1 MKNRVSASA
10 LIICLFL
17 LSTVLYYNT
26 IGLFPVFM
34 HAWTQ
39 SEHYALALCFLENGF
54 DFFHPCTFNLQTID
68 GITPTDF
75 PINEYI
81 VALIMKATGS
91 TSSAI
96 YRTYTLFISITGLLF
111 LYSLAK
117 KITGSEIKSR
127 LVTLFAFLSPVYI
140 YYQSGFLPSVPAIAF
155 TFIAYFYYFS
165 FKNDNKRKQLYLA
178 VLFFLLAALIRRP
191 FFIFLFATLLQ
202 EMWGMFKSRKAEWSA
217 ITPFTLSIIVFFSY
231 YRYNVYLSKIYGNAF
246 LDSFLPARSW
256 NEFQGIVNE
265 IYRTWKFQY
274 FTGAH
279 YIMLIIALAYFIY
292 NVLKH
297 RTIAEDHKKYWL
309 QLFLI
314 FSGTLCYFV
323 LMMRQYHDHDYYF
336 LDSLFVPI
344 VLLFATSTNEINFAT
359 GMQKTPQVLFFSLLI
374 ILAFVSGKQVQEGRY
389 TVNEWD
395 RVEQSRVNYTGFDK
409 YLDSAGIPKDSKIL
423 VIESYSTNI
432 PLILMKRK
440 GYTVYQ
446 TNRDNP
452 VFPLFRFDWDY
463 VAIQD
468 IFLVSDVIYYYPI
481 LKSLLERVGGNGK
494 ISLYKKSPSFKPKS
508 LKTFLGVDSTN
519 SLYSNFIDFDSE
531 IADEHFKYF
540 ENKTNE
546 VSYSKQNAALLKPEI
561 EYQSAFSI
569 KGNELKKNQ
578 NLKILITAHIRS
590 SAPIEQL
597 QLIASV
603 ATQTETKFY
612 QSFDLNRQIKHK
624 NKWEKMETQFVLP
637 SLAAEDELKIYFWN
651 RAAEKVYCD
660 DLDIVIYN

>member
-91 TSSAI
+91 ASPVI
-96 YRTYTLFISITGLLF
+96 YRTYTLFISIAGLLF

-117 KITGSEIKSR
+117 KITGSEIKSW

-155 TFIAYFYYFS
+155 TFIAYFHYFS
-165 FKNDNKRKQLYLA
+165 FKNDNRKKQLYLA
-178 VLFFLLAALIRRP
+178 VLFFLLAALVRRP
-191 FFIFLFATLLQ
+191 FFIFLFAALLQ
-202 EMWGMFKSRKAEWSA
+202 EMWSMFKSRKTEWSA
-217 ITPFTLSIIVFFSY
+217 ITAFTLSIIVFFSY

-256 NEFQGIVNE
+256 DEFQAIVHE
-265 IYRTWKFQY
+265 IYRTWKLQY

-279 YIMLIIALAYFIY
+279 YIMLIIVFAYFIY
-292 NVLKH
+292 NALKR

-314 FSGTLCYFV
+314 FSGTLCYFG
-323 LMMRQYHDHDYYF
+323 LMMRQYYDHDYYF

-344 VLLFATSTNEINFAT
+344 VLLIAVATNEMNITT
-359 GMQKTPQVLFFSLLI
+359 GKQRTIGLFFVLMI
-374 ILAFVSGKQVQEGRY
+374 ILAFVSGKQVQEARY

-468 IFLVSDVIYYYPI
+468 IFLVSDVIYYYPV

-494 ISLYKKSPSFKPKS
+494 ISLYKQSASFKPKS
-508 LKTFLGVDSTN
+508 LKAFLGVDSTN
-519 SLYSNFIDFDSE
+519 SLYSNCIDFDSE
-531 IADEHFKYF
+531 ITDEHLKHFG
-540 ENKTNE
+540 NKTNE
-546 VSYSKQNAALLKPEI
+546 VSYSRQNAAILKPEI
-561 EYQSAFSI
+561 EYQSVFSI

-578 NLKILITAHIRS
+578 NLKILITAHMRS
-590 SAPIEQL
+590 NEPIKQL

-612 QSFDLNRQIKHK
+612 QSFDLNRQIKHE

-637 SLAAEDELKIYFWN
+637 SLAAEDELKLYFWN
-651 RAAEKVYCD
+651 RASEKVYCD
-660 DLDIVIYN
+660 DFDIVIYN